1 MTAANRSRVRSVLWR
16 EMKDPKLVERFRR
29 GDPDAVRELY
39 DRFAR
44 AIFTVGYKA
53 LGDRSLAEEVVQITF
68 TKAWVASARFDADE
82 PLAPWLYVIAR
93 RAAIDVFRR
102 ESRHVASVIE
112 TDIAALP
119 PSFEELWDAW
129 EVRTAIDL
137 LPAVERQV
145 IQAVHYE
152 AKTMPEIAAELG
164 VPLGTVKSRSH
175 RAHLRLVTLLGHVRE
190 VSA

>member
-1 MTAANRSRVRSVLWR
+1 
-16 EMKDPKLVERFRR
+16 MKDSKLVERFCK
-29 GDPDAVRELY
+29 GDPDALRQLY
-39 DRFAR
+39 DRFGR

-68 TKAWVASARFDADE
+68 TKAWVASGRFDPSE

-93 RAAIDVFRR
+93 RVAIDVFRR
-102 ESRHVASVIE
+102 EARHVVS
-112 TDIAALP
+112 TLDSDIAALP

-137 LPAVERQV
+137 LPEVERTV
-145 IQAVHYE
+145 IQALHYE
-152 AKTMPEIAAELG
+152 SKTMTETAAELG
-164 VPLGTVKSRSH
+164 VPVGTVKSRSH
-175 RAHLRLVTLLGHVRE
+175 RAHARLVSLLGHVRE